1 MGLVGSELLKLT
13 SVKTTWIL
21 TLAGLAL
28 VAVGAGFFVFES
40 EMSGAFTGTDGQVA
54 AAVDQIGGWS
64 VFVLLIALL
73 LVTTEFRHGTI
84 GRALQ
89 LNPSRTALLVSKAGI
104 AIAYALLFF
113 VLGLVIVG
121 LMVVVTGE
129 SLSFGTQTRDALWQG
144 PVGLALTGVFGVA
157 LGALLRSQVVAV
169 SLTLVWLF
177 LGETVINQFSPAIG
191 RWLPFQALNSLFLSE
206 EAMAGIPEGMVQ
218 PLEPFT
224 ALAVFIGYL
233 LVIATAAIALMR
245 YRDV

>member
-21 TLAGLAL
+21 ALAGLAL

-224 ALAVFIGYL
+224 ALAVFIGYR

>member
-54 AAVDQIGGWS
+54 AAGDQIGGWS

>member
-40 EMSGAFTGTDGQVA
+40 EMSGACTGTDGQVA